1 MADPKNPYQDISE
14 RYYNPE
20 YAAWYRE
27 QMMKRYGEEIP
38 AAQAITAGAMSGE
51 TSQALAQQRMAMGQ
65 LGAQQAAAGVG
76 GPLAAR
82 QAAYGAAQQAGKTTA
97 QAAGQRQAEIM
108 GAREGELAAQMRQ
121 LGYSAG
127 LTQLDL
133 ERRRMMEQARQGQ
146 VQREFAEKMRQE
158 EQNRKIFQG
167 VLQAGS
173 GVAGKFAPGAK
184 QFLQAGSTAFGTGEN
199 LYPQQGQG
207 G

>member
-20 YAAWYRE
+20 YAAWYRQ

-82 QAAYGAAQQAGKTTA
+82 QAAYGAAQQAGQTTA

-133 ERRRMMEQARQGQ
+133 ERRRLMEQARQANEARAQAERLRQQQKGQ
-146 VQREFAEKMRQE
+146 QIGAGIM
-158 EQNRKIFQG
+158 QG
-167 VLQAGS
+167 AGAVMS
-173 GVAGKFAPGAK
+173 QGAQMGAK
-184 QFLQAGSTAFGTGEN
+184 S
-199 LYPQQGQG
+199 
-207 G
+207 